1 MENTTLS
8 RQVPSER
15 DTVQGTAGR
24 PHQKRVAG
32 LPHVVPATPLRKVG
46 GRNHVSLGA
55 AAVTVCKYRRGADRC
70 TEFGQHC
77 LGQRLESNKPPLE
90 NGWAGSFRGH
100 PLILPSASCHDGFMT
115 STTDF
120 ETAAHSFLDL
130 VAEVKVSQWGE
141 PALGVWDV
149 RSLVGHTARAIL
161 VVEQYLLADP
171 APAVTAPDAEGY
183 YVEVFSSYTDN
194 DAIAARGVE
203 AGKALNENSGA
214 EFEATLGRALELIAQ
229 NGPDRIV
236 AIGPI
241 GIPLGEYL
249 RTRVFELVVHSM
261 DIAKATNQPHGI
273 PPEVVANV
281 ADLAARVAVR
291 KGSGEDILFALTGRR
306 PLPPRY
312 SIL

>member
-1 MENTTLS
+1 
-8 RQVPSER
+8 
-15 DTVQGTAGR
+15 
-24 PHQKRVAG
+24 
-32 LPHVVPATPLRKVG
+32 
-46 GRNHVSLGA
+46 
-55 AAVTVCKYRRGADRC
+55 
-70 TEFGQHC
+70 
-77 LGQRLESNKPPLE
+77 
-90 NGWAGSFRGH
+90 
-100 PLILPSASCHDGFMT
+100 MT

-130 VAEVKVSQWGE
+130 VAEVKPAQWNE

-161 VVEQYLLADP
+161 LVEQYLLAEP
-171 APAVTAPDAEGY
+171 APEVTTPDAEAY
-183 YVEVFSSYTDN
+183 YVQVFTEYTDN
-194 DAIAARGVE
+194 EAIAARGVE

-214 EFEATLGRALELIAQ
+214 EFEAALSRALTLVTT

-236 AIGPI
+236 AIGTI

-249 RTRVFELVVHSM
+249 RTRVFELVVHGM
-261 DIAKATNQPHGI
+261 DIAKATNQRHGI
-273 PPEVVANV
+273 PSEIIANV